1 MKKSVMFENMLCS
14 MLFDNDKA
22 VPCGLQY
29 GYVTDSEWSAWFPY
43 VDRIVDGEPKEKNV
57 DNLSVWRE
65 GRGSFVDMFDHNQN
79 VFYDVKMK
87 TRKPKFFGMKQ
98 ELWAGS
104 PALEKREN
112 FIDQSDSEVVQEF
125 ISNQN
130 EKQIVRSLK
139 GLDSKPYL
147 VMFSWQE
154 LSSDSTW
161 SFKCVCVNATKYLKE
176 RAKEK
181 SGSESKSGMSGLIYR
196 AKRAS
201 AYSEYCD
208 SSASAR
214 VEIKFFHTLEQM
226 IEMKVATDVIDPN
239 NIKWEDIM

>member
-22 VPCGLQY
+22 VPCGKQF

-154 LSSDSTW
+154 LSSDNTW

-214 VEIKFFHTLEQM
+214 VEIKFFHTLEQL
-226 IEMKVATDVIDPN
+226 IEMKVATDVIDPKDV
-239 NIKWEDIM
+239 KWEDIM